1 MSGKTKVSKT
11 FARNITLVIV
21 AIVVGIALFTT
32 VFVAATAQNTD
43 EAVDALK
50 KMTEYV
56 KTQCTLEHEATFEN
70 EAKSLV
76 NLVDKTREA
85 RNYISYGALDETEE
99 SLSAFASEHRLS
111 GIILTDDNAPER
123 IAGFYG
129 SGGATA
135 DGWRATLDKY
145 ENAKCNIAKSYSERT
160 TADNGDYV
168 DFAVV
173 GREDKSGLIL
183 CYARQSAE
191 LAVTLQYSIK
201 NILEGYSFG
210 TSGIVV
216 VTDGTRVVATN
227 VDKYMG
233 REVAN
238 VNVIENFVGNVRSDN
253 VRRLIAN
260 DNKYFAFSGSSA
272 GYYVYTLAAEK
283 DVYQRR
289 SAAIAYAMSFYA
301 LVVVIIASVLRLFD
315 HIRAE
320 EQRKADAENT
330 AKIDALAR
338 EAIRANRAK
347 TEFLRRMSHDIR
359 TPINGIR
366 GMLKIA
372 DYYADDPDKQRE
384 CREKMW
390 QASGYLLDLVNDVL
404 DMSKLDAG
412 NMAVAKEKFVMTE
425 VLAEAETMIKTQA
438 TECGVELK
446 DFSVSIRHDRLFGAA
461 VLLKRTLVNILSN
474 AVKYNR
480 AGGFVACE
488 TTETDFDGKT
498 ARFKIVV
505 ADNGAGMSEEFMK
518 VMYEPFAQEHS
529 DPSGSARNGAGLG
542 LSIVKKAVE
551 IMDGEISVV
560 SEKDKGTTFTLDL
573 PFGISDETET
583 SQVFVADDKP
593 LRGLNILL
601 AEDNDLNREFA
612 EFILATRGATVT
624 SATNGR
630 EAVDKFVSSPSGAF
644 DLAIMDVMMP
654 VTDGIEATKE
664 IRNSDR
670 PDAGVIPIIAMTANG
685 FADDVERV
693 LAAGMNA
700 HVSKPV
706 DANKLVDTILRLVGK
721 NGKD

>member
-1 MSGKTKVSKT
+1 MSGKAKASKT
-11 FARNITLVIV
+11 FTRNITLVI
-21 AIVVGIALFTT
+21 AALVVGIALFTA
-32 VFVAATAQNTD
+32 VFVSATAQNTD
-43 EAVDALK
+43 EAVEALK
-50 KMTEYV
+50 EITEYV

-85 RNYISYGALDETEE
+85 RNYINYGALDETEE

-111 GIILTDDNAPER
+111 GIILTDDNAEKR
-123 IAGFYG
+123 IAAFYC
-129 SGGATA
+129 SDGATA
-135 DGWRATLDKY
+135 DEWRSTLDKY
-145 ENAKCNIAKSYSERT
+145 KGAGFNLAKSYSERT
-160 TADNGDYV
+160 TADNGYYV

-173 GREDKSGLIL
+173 GREDKQGLIL
-183 CYARQSAE
+183 CYTRQSAE

-210 TSGIVV
+210 AGGIIV

-227 VDKYMG
+227 VDRYMG
-233 REVAN
+233 RDVAD
-238 VNVIENFVGNVRSDN
+238 VSVIENVAWKASDDN
-253 VRRLIAN
+253 VRKVIA
-260 DNKYFAFSGSSA
+260 DGNKYFALKGRST
-272 GYYVYTLAAEK
+272 GYYVYALTAEK

-289 SAAIAYAMSFYA
+289 TFTTTYAMVLYV
-301 LVVVIIASVLRLFD
+301 LVVAIIAAVLRLFD
-315 HIRAE
+315 HIREE
-320 EQRKADAENT
+320 EQRKADAENA

-372 DYYADDPDKQRE
+372 DYYVDDPDKQRE

-412 NMAVAKEKFVMTE
+412 NMVVAKEEFVMTD
-425 VLAEAETMIKTQA
+425 VLAEAEIMIKTQA
-438 TECGVELK
+438 IERGVELK
-446 DFSVSIRHDRLFGAA
+446 EFSVSVEHDRLFGAA
-461 VLLKRTLVNILSN
+461 ILLKRTLVNILSN

-480 AGGFVACE
+480 PGGFVRLE
-488 TTETDFDGKT
+488 TTETASDDKT

-505 ADNGAGMSEEFMK
+505 ADNGTGMSEEFMK
-518 VMYEPFAQEHS
+518 VMYEPFAQEYS

-551 IMDGEISVV
+551 IMGGEISVA

-573 PFGISDETET
+573 PFEISDGTEIPHASAT
-583 SQVFVADDKP
+583 DDKP
-593 LRGLNILL
+593 LCGLNILL

-630 EAVDKFVSSPSGAF
+630 EAVEKFVSSPAGTF

-654 VTDGIEATKE
+654 VTDGIEATKA
-664 IRNSDR
+664 IRNSDK
-670 PDAGVIPIIAMTANG
+670 PGAGAIPIIAMTANG

-700 HVSKPV
+700 HISKPV
-706 DANKLVDTILRLVGK
+706 DADKLVETILRIVGK
-721 NGKD
+721 KR